1 MQIISSLLQL
11 QSKEIQDEVTRK
23 IFRVS
28 QNRIRSIA
36 LIHETLYQSE
46 DLARIDFSR
55 YIQKL
60 ATHLISIYMPEGQ
73 GIELDLKVKDVYLDI
88 NNAIPCGLIINEL
101 VSNSLKHAFP
111 ENRVGKIHIILESK
125 DGKYKLQVKDN
136 GAGFPKETDFMKT
149 ESLGFQIVN
158 DLVKQLEGKI
168 QLLRK
173 GGTIFRVSF

>member
-1 MQIISSLLQL
+1 MQFISSLLRL
-11 QSKEIQDEVTRK
+11 QSKEIKDDIARK

-60 ATHLISIYMPEGQ
+60 ATHLISIYRPEDQ
-73 GIELDLKVKDVYLDI
+73 GIGLDLQVKDVYLDI
-88 NNAIPCGLIINEL
+88 NKAIPCGLIINEL

-111 ENRVGKIHIILESK
+111 DNRLGKIHIILESK
-125 DGKYKLQVKDN
+125 DGRYELQVKDN
-136 GAGFPKETDFMKT
+136 GVGFPEEIDFMKT

-168 QLLRK
+168 QLIRK
-173 GGTIFRVSF
+173 GGTIFRMSF